1 MLGGLAYQSS
11 ENATIETLNLKNLVD
26 IDTDI
31 IDTAVDVFV
40 YDTTKDSDGGAWRM
54 RTQHTS
60 WYKETLNTAT
70 RGSRREFPA
79 VAVIVAETTQ
89 LTIYDGDDSD
99 LPMWMVFNLLGAV
112 GTNSNMIPRGGSGS
126 ESDITS
132 IACLNGRLAVG
143 LRDVSGSVGE
153 GLAVIDFISELARI
167 HRGSASGYTGAIY
180 GAPISGRNSNNVYSG
195 DYDSLAV
202 VAETINDVAMTVLP
216 NAPIDSATGLPTPT
230 IAVGTISGLSVIRDD
245 GNVYDVTHSSWNR
258 IIQIFFTED
267 NLLAYLAA
275 STVNQTYGFHYIK
288 IPTADFNNGSDGRE
302 AGIYDVRFYNSDGRN
317 YIPSLGGKAYGHSFI
332 DGAIGYSGACPSCG
346 LALLEKDAPRDYENS
361 SIAFVGTDYNTG
373 WMHGD
378 IQGAFLSDT
387 TVESLTGTNLATQ
400 ATQVETGR
408 LSSESYDNGDTSW
421 SMVDASAS
429 DNGYLQIR
437 MGGLT
442 SGKSYY
448 ISLTVDGN
456 FPTDTGYEHRFIL
469 NGVDQTGSLDHWNG
483 TGAGDLTGTFVAASS
498 TSDFIFYVNN
508 FTCNVSNFQVR
519 ELAEEDRSVKNNG
532 LAVFGTVTKTAVNT
546 GAELVAY
553 SGFTTSSFLR
563 QPPNTDMNIGASDAY
578 EIIWYKIS
586 SANAGGAQMLMS
598 YEGGTS
604 GTGIYG
610 SLMNIRM
617 ESGKIH
623 GWASTNNFST
633 YDDIIH
639 SISTADGGWHC
650 AVWVRRGVVFELYVD
665 GELISSSTGAVLGNV
680 LSDKNTEL
688 VLGGRKRGQGP
699 GACEEPFGGSL
710 ALARIGKSAPSA
722 KQIKKIYE
730 NEKSLFQENA
740 KATLYGS
747 SDAVT
752 ALASDNSTDLLH
764 VGTSSGRSD
773 FLGLTRVNNSTLAV
787 TTAISAHD
795 GLIAQQ

>member
-1 MLGGLAYQSS
+1 MTSRSLIGTELDQVPVNGMLGGLAYQSS

-40 YDTTKDSDGGAWRM
+40 YDTSKDSDGGAWRM

-79 VAVIVAETTQ
+79 VAVIVLESSR
-89 LTIYDGDDSD
+89 LKIYDGDDPD
-99 LPMWMVFNLLGAV
+99 LSLWMEFINTSGNL
-112 GTNSNMIPRGGSGS
+112 IGGSAM
-126 ESDITS
+126 TS
-132 IACLNGRLAVG
+132 VTALNGIIVTG
-143 LRDVSGSVGE
+143 SGGYTME
-153 GLAVIDFISELARI
+153 TRFISDYSLDWFTGQLFEYKGNIGQRNDTLGFRLI
-167 HRGSASGYTGAIY
+167 ESYGIVNSAT
-180 GAPISGRNSNNVYSG
+180 
-195 DYDSLAV
+195 D
-202 VAETINDVAMTVLP
+202 DVAMTVLP
-216 NAPIDSATGLPTPT
+216 NAPIDSATGLQIPT
-230 IAVGTISGLSVIRDD
+230 IAIATAAGLSVIRDD

-275 STVNQTYGFHYIK
+275 NTVNQTYGFHYIE
-288 IPTADFNNGSDGRE
+288 IPSRDFNNGSDGRE
-302 AGIYDVRFYNSDGRN
+302 AGTYDVRFYNSDGRN
-317 YIPSLGGKAYGHSFI
+317 YIPSLGEKAYGHSFI
-332 DGAIGYSGACPSCG
+332 DGAIGNSGACPSCG
-346 LALLEKDAPRDYENS
+346 LTLLEKDAPRDYENS

-400 ATQVETGR
+400 ATQVGTDR

-421 SMVDASAS
+421 SMLDASAS

-456 FPTDTGYEHRFIL
+456 FPTDTGYEHRFVL
-469 NGVDQTGSLDHWNG
+469 NNVDQTGSLDHWNG
-483 TGAGDLTGTFVAASS
+483 SGAGDLTGTFVAASS

-553 SGFTTSSFLR
+553 SGFTTSNFLR

-586 SANAGGAQMLMS
+586 STSAGGSQMLMS
-598 YEGGTS
+598 YEGGKS
-604 GTGIYG
+604 GTTNYG

-639 SISTADGGWHC
+639 SISTADGDWHC
-650 AVWVRRGVVFELYVD
+650 AVWVRRGVVLELYVD
-665 GELISSSTGAVLGNV
+665 GEFIGSSTGAVLGNV

-730 NEKSLFQENA
+730 DEKSLFQENA

>member
-1 MLGGLAYQSS
+1 M
-11 ENATIETLNLKNLVD
+11 
-26 IDTDI
+26 
-31 IDTAVDVFV
+31 
-40 YDTTKDSDGGAWRM
+40 
-54 RTQHTS
+54 
-60 WYKETLNTAT
+60 
-70 RGSRREFPA
+70 
-79 VAVIVAETTQ
+79 
-89 LTIYDGDDSD
+89 
-99 LPMWMVFNLLGAV
+99 
-112 GTNSNMIPRGGSGS
+112 
-126 ESDITS
+126 
-132 IACLNGRLAVG
+132 
-143 LRDVSGSVGE
+143 
-153 GLAVIDFISELARI
+153 
-167 HRGSASGYTGAIY
+167 
-180 GAPISGRNSNNVYSG
+180 
-195 DYDSLAV
+195 
-202 VAETINDVAMTVLP
+202 
-216 NAPIDSATGLPTPT
+216 
-230 IAVGTISGLSVIRDD
+230 
-245 GNVYDVTHSSWNR
+245 
-258 IIQIFFTED
+258 
-267 NLLAYLAA
+267 
-275 STVNQTYGFHYIK
+275 
-288 IPTADFNNGSDGRE
+288 
-302 AGIYDVRFYNSDGRN
+302 
-317 YIPSLGGKAYGHSFI
+317 
-332 DGAIGYSGACPSCG
+332 
-346 LALLEKDAPRDYENS
+346 
-361 SIAFVGTDYNTG
+361 
-373 WMHGD
+373 
-378 IQGAFLSDT
+378 
-387 TVESLTGTNLATQ
+387 
-400 ATQVETGR
+400 
-408 LSSESYDNGDTSW
+408 
-421 SMVDASAS
+421 
-429 DNGYLQIR
+429 
-437 MGGLT
+437 T

-456 FPTDTGYEHRFIL
+456 FPTDTGYEHRFVL
-469 NGVDQTGSLDHWNG
+469 NNVDQTGSLDHWNG
-483 TGAGDLTGTFVAASS
+483 SGAGDLTGTFVAASS

-553 SGFTTSSFLR
+553 SGFTTSNFLR

-586 SANAGGAQMLMS
+586 STSAGGSQMLMS
-598 YEGGTS
+598 YEGGKS
-604 GTGIYG
+604 GTTNYG

-639 SISTADGGWHC
+639 SISTADGDWHC
-650 AVWVRRGVVFELYVD
+650 AVWVRRGVVLELYVD
-665 GELISSSTGAVLGNV
+665 GEFIGSSTGAVLGNV

-710 ALARIGKSAPSA
+710 ALARMGKSAPSA

-730 NEKSLFQENA
+730 DEKSLFQENA

>member
-11 ENATIETLNLKNLVD
+11 ENATIKNLNLKNFAD

-31 IDTAVDVFV
+31 NDTAVDVFV
-40 YDTTKDSDGGAWRM
+40 YDTSKDSDGGAWRM

-60 WYKETLNTAT
+60 WYNETLNTAT

-79 VAVIVAETTQ
+79 VAVIVAETTKV
-89 LTIYDGDDSD
+89 TIYDGDDPD
-99 LPMWMVFNLLGAV
+99 FPMWMVFTWSGASVDNLLGYNNRAKSAITAV
-112 GTNSNMIPRGGSGS
+112 NGYLITC
-126 ESDITS
+126 SDPDGIHIARFVHDDGIRYTHVNHVYTSDS
-132 IACLNGRLAVG
+132 IANRTNTTY
-143 LRDVSGSVGE
+143 
-153 GLAVIDFISELARI
+153 RI
-167 HRGSASGYTGAIY
+167 INTT
-180 GAPISGRNSNNVYSG
+180 
-195 DYDSLAV
+195 SLL
-202 VAETINDVAMTVLP
+202 VAATCNDIAATVLP
-216 NAPIDSATGLPTPT
+216 NAPIDPDTGLQIPT
-230 IAVGTISGLSVIRDD
+230 IAVATGAGLSVIRDD
-245 GNVYDVTHSSWNR
+245 GNVYDVTHSAWNN
-258 IIQIFFTED
+258 ITQVFFTGD

-275 STVNQTYGFHYIK
+275 NTVNQTYGFHYIE
-288 IPTADFNNGSDGRE
+288 IPSRDFNNGSDGRE
-302 AGIYDVRFYNSDGRN
+302 AGTYDVRFYNGDGRN
-317 YIPSLGGKAYGHSFI
+317 YIPSLGPRAYGHNFI
-332 DGAIGYSGACPSCG
+332 DGAIGYSGDCPSCG
-346 LALLEKDAPRDYENS
+346 LVLLEKNAPGDYENS
-361 SIAFVGTDYNTG
+361 SVAFVGTDYTTG

-387 TVESLTGTNLATQ
+387 TVETLTGTNLATQ
-400 ATQVETGR
+400 ATQVGTAR

-456 FPTDTGYEHRFIL
+456 LPTDTGYEHRFIL
-469 NGVDQTGSLDHWNG
+469 NNVDQTGSLDHWNG
-483 TGAGDLTGTFVAASS
+483 SGAGDLTGTFVAASS

-553 SGFTTSSFLR
+553 SGFTTSNFLR
-563 QPPNTDMNIGASDAY
+563 QPPNTDMNIGAGDAY
-578 EIIWYKIS
+578 EMIWYKIS
-586 SANAGGAQMLMS
+586 SGSASGSQMLMG
-598 YEGGTS
+598 YEGGKS
-604 GTGIYG
+604 GTNIYG
-610 SLMNIRM
+610 NLMNIRM
-617 ESGKIH
+617 ESGEIH

-633 YDDIIH
+633 YDDVIH
-639 SISTADGGWHC
+639 SISTADGNWHC
-650 AVWVRRGVVFELYVD
+650 ATWVRRGVIFELYVD
-665 GELISSSTGAVLGNV
+665 GEFIGSDTGAVLGNK

-730 NEKSLFQENA
+730 DEKSLFQENA

-752 ALASDNSTDLLH
+752 TLASDDSTDLLH